1 MGAKPI
7 FLTGLQDSD
16 QIHCSPT
23 PSRPRLGPAH
33 AGTLP
38 GRGRRR
44 AAHTTAVYT
53 SGARTSPLAWGGE
66 RGGKKELQCGRGKTV
81 REARGTHHGR
91 WDQDAYTGPGSRL
104 TPQQYWHLTISL

>member
-23 PSRPRLGPAH
+23 PSWPRLGPAH

-44 AAHTTAVYT
+44 AAHTTAVSLLCT
-53 SGARTSPLAWGGE
+53 RAVPEHHRWLG
-66 RGGKKELQCGRGKTV
+66 GGKGEGKRNDSV
-81 REARGTHHGR
+81 GEGKR
-91 WDQDAYTGPGSRL
+91 
-104 TPQQYWHLTISL
+104 